1 VNVGYG
7 KEVSYLGIKLPGKS
21 EERVIQEDHFN
32 IPAMVLKV

>member
-1 VNVGYG
+1 MA
-7 KEVSYLGIKLPGKS
+7 KKFPYLGIKLPGNS